1 MPKRAEGRILMGS
14 DIFNALLLNF
24 NGFPSLPIFIGDFL
38 LSQLKQYFF
47 IPASLCMVFLV
58 YHYITKA
65 VGGGHQFAPI
75 AIRAVTALSIIWG
88 ILSFSMPMT
97 NYITDVLKTN
107 PEIATKNANDQLDIK
122 TLDMNSVEMQVF
134 NEMEHF
140 YIVQLMGAF
149 ITYSD
154 NIANNLTRKILYGT
168 TDVTQIN
175 SEATLVGYFPAI
187 LFNLK
192 DAREAFSKEQA
203 EKFLQNNELST
214 YFGSAKGNANTILT
228 KAYNDMQQQMCQ
240 KLIGINWFDTTNSF
254 FMPNRVPIFKAE
266 NKLYAPSEYCP
277 AFIKKIP
284 PKELNE
290 LGEFWSADIEEI
302 QLPTGADSYSIQT
315 LAKLNY
321 FLSMDKEN
329 APDTISSVKDNSNKG
344 SWASDIKSLN
354 DLTYKILTLN
364 ASPKEV
370 DINDPFFNF
379 NKDALVAYS
388 SLVAGG
394 ASDNTQPTLE
404 QANKSSEVYANL
416 FKKDPTAQDDI
427 LIFTYETLIEILNAQ
442 RNKTSAILGLAQQ
455 SDSSILKGI
464 KGSDP
469 LAIAESMITLGS
481 NYLDEIKKEVQNV
494 STQDDSKFGI
504 ESLRGSSAE
513 VITKEAVTQAY
524 KTVLVSAALEDYYFA
539 AVKILEREGK
549 DPAVLGAEP
558 SQILGVSD
566 GGKGKRSTR
575 LSELKSQYGMENS
588 GFFVQKIEDYIKYHS
603 GADYREGLPDTPA
616 TYIKNND
623 LSDSVVFRLMED
635 EIGNRMTLRKMA
647 INLVINMT
655 QQWADVSS
663 GLDMGDPFLAALYKY
678 TKSLREQS
686 AIHQYSAIQK
696 LGGEGDYGMS
706 KIRNIQQMF
715 GAFNEMRPEG
725 TFPLKL
731 PDRPIAWTDL
741 GVFYSIFKNVFDGAI
756 REAFIMGEIGKRN
769 ENIVSQL
776 STMSNNLTRENQTK
790 IAAFA
795 GLTAGGL
802 TWVIEQAGKTPDRLK
817 EMFSGGLVN
826 FIKEGLQ
833 STTGAGIDL
842 VKNVG
847 TTLFMIAKWL
857 FVINVLLP
865 SGIWMLALLGY
876 FTEVSMYLSIAPI
889 MLMLMIFQVYHG
901 IVTKYI
907 NILIMLFLYPS
918 VLVSLYFIV
927 LFIDMMLPMLIYSFF
942 PWFNNSNALGAA
954 IQTTFGQGGATEAV
968 TTALTMS
975 GGAGSIGDFLGILG
989 QMLATTL
996 LSSYLVV
1003 MILKAQSILTSMLQG
1018 GGADMIGQNGF
1029 TSEANQRLQRMSASG
1044 PAGSMVM

>member
-1 MPKRAEGRILMGS
+1 MGG

-47 IPASLCMVFLV
+47 IPTALCLVFLV

-88 ILSFSMPMT
+88 ILEFSMPMT
-97 NYITDVLKTN
+97 SYITDVLKTN
-107 PEIATKNANDQLDIK
+107 PEIATKNANGEIDVK

-134 NEMEHF
+134 NNMEHF

-175 SEATLVGYFPAI
+175 SESTLVGYFPAI

-192 DAREAFSKEQA
+192 DAREAFSKQQA
-203 EKFLQNNELST
+203 EKFLQNNQLST
-214 YFGSAKGNANTILT
+214 YFGSAKGNANTALT
-228 KAYNDMQQQMCQ
+228 SAYNNMQQQMCQ

-254 FMPNRVPIFKAE
+254 FMPNKVPIFKAE

-277 AFIKKIP
+277 AFVKKIP

-290 LGEFWSADIEEI
+290 LGEFWAADIQEI

-315 LAKLNY
+315 LTKLNY
-321 FLSMDKEN
+321 FLSMKDGK
-329 APDTISSVKDNSNKG
+329 APETISIIAPNSNQG
-344 SWASDIKSLN
+344 DWASDIKSLN
-354 DLTYKILTLN
+354 DLTYKLLTLN
-364 ASPKEV
+364 AKAKEV
-370 DINDPFFNF
+370 DTKDPFFNY

-388 SLVAGG
+388 SLVADGNS
-394 ASDNTQPTLE
+394 ATDNSQPTLE
-404 QANKSSEVYANL
+404 QVNKSSEVYANL
-416 FKKDPTAQDDI
+416 FKKDPSAQDDI
-427 LIFTYETLIEILNAQ
+427 LISTYETLIEIVNAQ

-464 KGSDP
+464 KGEDP
-469 LAIAESMITLGS
+469 LAIAENMITLGS
-481 NYLDEIKKEVQNV
+481 NYLEEIKKEVQNV
-494 STQDDSKFGI
+494 STQSDSKFGV
-504 ESLRGSSAE
+504 ESLRGNAAE

-524 KTVLVSAALEDYYFA
+524 KTVLASAALEDYYFA
-539 AVKILEREGK
+539 AVKIYQREGK
-549 DPAVLGAEP
+549 DPALIGAEP
-558 SQILGVSD
+558 SQILGTKD
-566 GGKGKRSTR
+566 GEGGKRSLR
-575 LSELKSQYGMENS
+575 LSELKAQYGMENS

-603 GADYREGLPDTPA
+603 GDDYRGDIPA
-616 TYIKNND
+616 KPASYIKNND
-623 LSDSVVFRLMED
+623 LSDSLVFRLMED

-756 REAFIMGEIGKRN
+756 REAFVMGEIGKRN
-769 ENIVSQL
+769 ENIISQL
-776 STMSNNLTRENQTK
+776 STMSNNLTRESQTK
-790 IAAFA
+790 IAVFA
-795 GLTAGGL
+795 GATAGGL
-802 TWVIEQAGKTPDRLK
+802 TWLIEEAGKTPERLK
-817 EMFSGGLVN
+817 EMFSGGLANGVGK
-826 FIKEGLQ
+826 FIQ
-833 STTGAGIDL
+833 NNAAATMDL
-842 VKNVG
+842 TKNIG
-847 TTLFMIAKWL
+847 TLLFMIAKWL

-927 LFIDMMLPMLIYSFF
+927 LFIDMMLPLLIYSFF
-942 PWFNNSNALGAA
+942 PWFNNANALGAA
-954 IQTTFGQGGATEAV
+954 IQTTFGQGGATEAI

-975 GGAGSIGDFLGILG
+975 GGAGSIGDFLGLLG

-996 LSSYLVV
+996 LGSYLVV

>member
-1 MPKRAEGRILMGS
+1 MGS

-47 IPASLCMVFLV
+47 IPATLCMVFLV

-88 ILSFSMPMT
+88 ILSFSMPMS

-107 PEIATKNANDQLDIK
+107 PEIATKNANGQIDVK

-134 NEMEHF
+134 SEMEHF
-140 YIVQLMGAF
+140 YIVQLMSAF
-149 ITYSD
+149 VTYSD

-203 EKFLQNNELST
+203 EKFLQNNELSS
-214 YFGSAKGNANTILT
+214 YFGSAKGNANTALT
-228 KAYNDMQQQMCQ
+228 DVYNAMQLDMCK

-254 FMPNRVPIFKAE
+254 FIPNRIPVFKSD

-277 AFIKKIP
+277 AFVKKIP
-284 PKELNE
+284 AEQLNE
-290 LGEFWSADIEEI
+290 LGKEWSADIQEI
-302 QLPTGADSYSIQT
+302 KLPDGADSYSIQT
-315 LAKLNY
+315 IAKLNY
-321 FLSMDKEN
+321 FLAMGKDNK
-329 APDTISSVKDNSNKG
+329 APETISIIPNGTNSG
-344 SWASDIKSLN
+344 EWASDIKTLN
-354 DLTYKILTLN
+354 DLTYKLLTLHDN
-364 ASPKEV
+364 KKGGGV
-370 DINDPFFNF
+370 DMKDPFFNT
-379 NKDALVAYS
+379 NKDAMVAYS
-388 SLVAGG
+388 SLVLDAQDAGG
-394 ASDNTQPTLE
+394 NNMPTLE
-404 QANKSSEVYANL
+404 QVNKASEVYANL
-416 FKKDPTAQDDI
+416 FKNDPTAEDDI
-427 LIFTYETLIEILNAQ
+427 LISTYQNLIAILNAQ
-442 RNKTSAILGLAQQ
+442 RNKTSAILGLAKK

-464 KGSDP
+464 KGDDP

-481 NYLDEIKKEVQNV
+481 NYLEEIKKEVQNV

-524 KTVLVSAALEDYYFA
+524 KTVLVSAALEDYYYA
-539 AVKILEREGK
+539 ARSILTREGK
-549 DPAVLGAEP
+549 NPELLGAKP
-558 SQILGVSD
+558 NAIIGTKD
-566 GGKGKRSTR
+566 GQDGKRSNR
-575 LSELKSQYGMENS
+575 LAELKAQYGIDNS
-588 GFFVQKIEDYIKYHS
+588 GFFVEKIEEYIKYHT
-603 GADYREGLPDTPA
+603 GKDYKTDIKDTMPA
-616 TYIKNND
+616 AYIKADD

-769 ENIVSQL
+769 DNVIMQL
-776 STMSNNLTRENQTK
+776 STMSNNLTRENQTRV
-790 IAAFA
+790 AVFA
-795 GLTAGGL
+795 GALAGGL
-802 TWVIEQAGKTPDRLK
+802 TWLIEEGGKTPDRLK
-817 EMFSGGLVN
+817 QIFSGGLANGINGILKANAGAAVDLAKN
-826 FIKEGLQ
+826 
-833 STTGAGIDL
+833 TG
-842 VKNVG
+842 
-847 TTLFMIAKWL
+847 TMLFMIAKWL

-954 IQTTFGQGGATEAV
+954 IQTTFGQGGATEAI

-975 GGAGSIGDFLGILG
+975 GGAGSVGDFLGLLG
-989 QMLATTL
+989 QIIATTL

-1029 TSEANQRLQRMSASG
+1029 TSEANTRLQRMSASG
-1044 PAGSMVM
+1044 PTGSMIM